1 MTCDCDKKETYF
13 LNFRLNVVAVNRMK
27 FIVSLGMPLLVRIF
41 SHLSARD
48 KKAVASSC
56 VFLWRVMSEP
66 LLWAEV
72 TLSRRRLEEGLEA
85 VTELFYTP
93 RYSLLA
99 CLNLSN
105 LKYLFIDKTRI
116 ADFLKYL
123 LQNTNLRSV
132 NLSNNDLSA
141 IPAFPLAS
149 NLARVTS
156 LEMSN
161 TKLGTE
167 QLNSLLGKCCRGR
180 YTKNVNL
187 SFNDFSYVN
196 PDLLAESIV
205 SLERVNLSYTD
216 LTPMYTRRLLESLKK
231 ASVKELDL
239 SGNDLTSCKLDNIGL
254 NQNLSILKLSE
265 VKFNP
270 EKLDDIFTNMT
281 FIHNL
286 RELCLNGSTLYDVN
300 PIILSDAV
308 VRVERVDLNFCWLYA
323 DHIEFIL
330 DGITEDTMLRYLNLS
345 GNHFEDV
352 NIDLLLLAITN
363 LEQIKIECANLSE
376 EHFEALVNDTEEL
389 PKRTKIVLNH
399 FELITKNIELHRLA
413 KLHPNIEL
421 NLQNFDL

>member
-1 MTCDCDKKETYF
+1 M
-13 LNFRLNVVAVNRMK
+13 LNSRLNVAAVNTMK
-27 FIVSLGMPLLVRIF
+27 SIVSLGAPLLVRIF

-48 KKAVASSC
+48 KKAVAASC

-66 LLWAEV
+66 LLWAGV
-72 TLSRRRLEEGLEA
+72 TLDRRRLEQEGA
-85 VTELFYTP
+85 VTELLSTP

-99 CLNLSN
+99 SLNLSN
-105 LKYLFIDKTRI
+105 LKYLFIDKTLI

-123 LQNTNLRSV
+123 QQNTNLRTV
-132 NLSNNDLSA
+132 NLSNTDLSA

-167 QLNSLLGKCCRGR
+167 QLNSILGKCCRGR
-180 YTKNVNL
+180 YTKNINL

-196 PDLLAESIV
+196 PDLLAESMV

-231 ASVKELDL
+231 SSIRELDL
-239 SGNDLTSCKLDNIGL
+239 SGNDMTSCKLDNIGL
-254 NQNLSILKLSE
+254 NQNLSVLKLSE

-270 EKLDDIFTNMT
+270 EKLDEIFTNMT
-281 FIHNL
+281 LIHNL
-286 RELCLNGSTLYDVN
+286 RELSLNGSTLYDAN

-330 DGITEDTMLRYLNLS
+330 DGITSETRLRHLNLS

-363 LEQIKIECANLSE
+363 LEQIRIECANLSE
-376 EHFEALVNDTEEL
+376 AHFEALVNDTEEL
-389 PKRTKIVLNH
+389 PKRNKIVLNH
-399 FELITKNIELHRLA
+399 FELIAKNIELHRLA